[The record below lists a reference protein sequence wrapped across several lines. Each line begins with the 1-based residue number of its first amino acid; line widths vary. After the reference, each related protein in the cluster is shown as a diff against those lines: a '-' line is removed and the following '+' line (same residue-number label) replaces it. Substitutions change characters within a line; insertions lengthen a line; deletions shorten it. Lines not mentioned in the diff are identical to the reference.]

1 MIVDIEEFG
10 GLGDGCTDNSKA
22 FTDAIA
28 VLRERGGGTLRMM
41 DHAYLTGPVEL
52 FSNISL
58 EIGKNTTLSFVP
70 YMNRYS
76 PVLTRWE
83 GVVCYGMHPL
93 IFARESK
100 NIELKGE
107 GTIDGNGQQWWEAM
121 RRKKREGQNKP
132 IEPFEMELAELNKYS
147 GGQPSG
153 GGGREMQF
161 LRPPLVQFF
170 GCSDVTIEGLK
181 FQNSPFWT
189 IHPVFS
195 NHISI
200 RNISIQ
206 NPSDAPNT
214 DGIDIDSC
222 KDILVSGST
231 IDVGD
236 DCLAVKAGSG
246 EQGIKEGKSS
256 ERIVIRDC
264 RFKQGHGGV
273 VIGSETAGGIYDVVV
288 SDCSFEGTDRGVRIK
303 TRRGRG
309 GTVSRLRFSDLNMK
323 QVLCPVAINMY
334 YRCGARP
341 EEFSE
346 LFSLECRPVSAST
359 PHIYDIEISNL
370 EAQECRASAGFIIG
384 LPESPIEK
392 LHMHGCRIDLSKS
405 EIVAPSESEM
415 FEGLPETQA
424 RGIRI
429 RHASC
434 EFDGLE
440 VLGLPNGEPPIFYES
455 PVD

>member
-10 GLGDGCTDNSKA
+10 GLSDGYTDNSKA
-22 FTDAIA
+22 FAEAITA
-28 VLRERGGGTLRMM
+28 LKERGGGTLRMNGK
-41 DHAYLTGPVEL
+41 AYLTGPIEL

-58 EIGKNTTLSFVP
+58 EIGKNTTLSFVSD
-70 YMNRYS
+70 MNRYP

-83 GVVCYGMHPL
+83 GIICYGMHPL
-93 IFARESK
+93 IFAREAK

-107 GTIDGNGQQWWEAM
+107 GTIDGNGQPWWEALK
-121 RRKKREGQNKP
+121 RKKREGQNKP
-132 IEPFEMELAELNKYS
+132 IEPFEMELAALNKYS

-181 FQNSPFWT
+181 FLNSPFWT

-195 NHISI
+195 DHISI

-206 NPSDAPNT
+206 NPPDAPNT

-222 KDILVSGST
+222 KDISVSGST

-256 ERIVIRDC
+256 ERIAIRDC
-264 RFKQGHGGV
+264 CFKQGHGGV

-288 SDCSFEGTDRGVRIK
+288 SDCYFEGTDRGVRIK

-309 GTVSRLRFSDLNMK
+309 GKVSRLRFSELHMK
-323 QVLCPVAINMY
+323 KVLCPVAINMY
-334 YRCGARP
+334 YRCGAKP
-341 EEFSE
+341 EEFPE

-359 PHIYDIEISNL
+359 PHISDIEISNL
-370 EAQECRASAGFIIG
+370 EAQKCRASAGFIIG

-392 LHMHGCRIDLSKS
+392 LRMQSCWIDLSKS

-434 EFDGLE
+434 EFDKLE
-440 VLGLPNGEPPIFYES
+440 VFGLPKGEPPIFYES